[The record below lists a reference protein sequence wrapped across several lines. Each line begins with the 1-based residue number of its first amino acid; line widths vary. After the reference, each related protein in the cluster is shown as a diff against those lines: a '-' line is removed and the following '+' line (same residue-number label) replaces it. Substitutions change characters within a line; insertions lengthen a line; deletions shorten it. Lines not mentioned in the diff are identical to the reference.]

1 MSRMAPATSGHHP
14 PSRAH
19 ITLKVTGLAHYQS
32 RQGADTWAGAPV
44 ADKTLIGA
52 LPSEVELS

>member
-1 MSRMAPATSGHHP
+1 MSRMAPA
-14 PSRAH
+14 H
-19 ITLKVTGLAHYQS
+19 ITLKVAGLAHYQS

-44 ADKTLIGA
+44 ANETLIGA